1 MWWVLPVLKCSA
13 YILENL
19 FIFIKYQAPDVP
31 VIATK
36 QNETDTI
43 KSELGSAVDLLCDLL
58 RSPNLSEL
66 ASGRSLQLDKSG
78 DKCVT
83 IDS

>member
-19 FIFIKYQAPDVP
+19 FIFIKYQAPDVS

-36 QNETDTI
+36 QSKTDSI
-43 KSELGSAVDLLCDLL
+43 KSELGSTIDLLCDLL
-58 RSPNLSEL
+58 KSLNLSKL
-66 ASGRSLQLDKSG
+66 ASGRSL
-78 DKCVT
+78 
-83 IDS
+83 